1 MCTPTF
7 GGGGKRQR
15 VVKTLDLYEHMPE
28 EGQEISL
35 HAFEEFALDRK
46 RVLDGV
52 HKAHAMGMKHD
63 EMKATI
69 DTLLRRCLPEHDR
82 LKDRLSHSILCVAY
96 SRTADL
102 QRWFVQ
108 QEDRLF
114 KHHFNALGLEG
125 RTGTMCLLRGAEWTA
140 ITKDEYTAIEKKLMA
155 VFGGRN
161 MNINENSYSNANAE
175 HFYKCKDPWT
185 HIYTVRFEEVSVL
198 VGRRQVFLDRGDA
211 YVLSRDLDAIA
222 SGSFC
227 ERLSRKL
234 KRMQEDFY
242 ETVYQERERLGP
254 LLMSLPDSYASLSL
268 RAVGLEEGSVGLQEL
283 PAVMEA
289 FAPLCMRESYK
300 KLRGGH
306 RHKYRAR
313 MQLNLFF
320 KAIGVTLDEV
330 LVLWRTEFMKGK
342 GGMSADTFQKQYSY
356 NFRHQYGQEG
366 SRIKY
371 RPFCCQEV
379 IHSSLDT
386 SRTTGCPYK
395 TYRPADIEDALRGMC
410 LKSEVVKKVLE
421 KAGEGEYQVACTHV
435 LRARHGECGDVEH
448 PNQYF
453 IEARK
458 KHAEENKG
466 NKT

>member
-1 MCTPTF
+1 
-7 GGGGKRQR
+7 

-28 EGQEISL
+28 EGTEISL

-52 HKAHAMGMKHD
+52 HKAYAMGMKHD
-63 EMKATI
+63 EMKETI
-69 DTLLRRCLPEHDR
+69 DKLLRRYLPEHDR

-108 QEDRLF
+108 QENRLF
-114 KHHFNALGLEG
+114 KHRFNALGLEG
-125 RTGTMCLLRGAEWTA
+125 RTGTMCMLRGAEWTA
-140 ITKDEYTAIEKKLMA
+140 ITKDEYAVIEKKLMA

-222 SGSFC
+222 SSSFC

-254 LLMSLPDSYASLSL
+254 LLMSLPDSYVSLSL
-268 RAVGLEEGSVGLQEL
+268 RAVKLEEEVKLEQV
-283 PAVMEA
+283 PAVMQA
-289 FAPLCMRESYK
+289 CAPLCMRESYK
-300 KLRGGH
+300 KLQGGH

-320 KAIGVTLDEV
+320 KGIGVTLDDV

-342 GGMSADTFQKQYSY
+342 SGMSADTFEKQYSY

-366 SRIKY
+366 SRINYK
-371 RPFCCQEV
+371 PFCCQEV

-386 SRTTGCPYK
+386 SHTTGCPYK

-410 LKSEVVKKVLE
+410 LQGGAVKTVLE
-421 KAGEGEYQVACTHV
+421 KANQGHYQVACTMAFE
-435 LRARHGECGDVEH
+435 ARHAEPFAEGGVQH

-453 IEARK
+453 QESHK
-458 KHAEENKG
+458 KYMQTK
-466 NKT
+466 